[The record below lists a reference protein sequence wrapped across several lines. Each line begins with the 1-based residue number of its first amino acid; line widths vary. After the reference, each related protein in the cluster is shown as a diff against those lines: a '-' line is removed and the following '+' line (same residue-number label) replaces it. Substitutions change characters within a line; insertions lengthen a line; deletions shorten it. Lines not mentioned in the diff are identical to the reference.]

1 MSQLVSI
8 PPRDPTSHILH
19 PRSHGHCLLASH
31 ACSPQRLLLT
41 QRLAGSSSA
50 VRVGGK
56 AVLTVPS
63 ELAYGADGIGQI
75 PGDSA
80 LQFEV
85 ELLEVTEGE
94 AEKKMFGFM

>member
-1 MSQLVSI
+1 M
-8 PPRDPTSHILH
+8 PWFRGPA
-19 PRSHGHCLLASH
+19 CLKYSRVYSLAYPEVVDRELFS
-31 ACSPQRLLLT
+31 T
-41 QRLAGSSSA
+41 

>member
-1 MSQLVSI
+1 M
-8 PPRDPTSHILH
+8 
-19 PRSHGHCLLASH
+19 
-31 ACSPQRLLLT
+31 
-41 QRLAGSSSA
+41 
-50 VRVGGK
+50 
-56 AVLTVPS
+56 LTVPS

-85 ELLEVTEGE
+85 ELLEVTKGE